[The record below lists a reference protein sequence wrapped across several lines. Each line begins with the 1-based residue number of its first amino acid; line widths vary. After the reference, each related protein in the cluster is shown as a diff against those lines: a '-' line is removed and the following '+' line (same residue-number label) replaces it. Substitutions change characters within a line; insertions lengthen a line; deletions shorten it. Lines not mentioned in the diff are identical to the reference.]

1 MVLNETPPPG
11 VPLHNSTSAPRHYT
25 KGAVVQWN
33 VGGMSNKK
41 KEIIDLIN
49 TYEANIL
56 ALQETMLSNDYLI
69 KIPKYNVI
77 AKEGTYNNRQ
87 HGGVAMYIHGDIPY
101 QEINLN
107 TPLQAVAATV
117 TLRVKVTICNVY
129 IPPSAN
135 SLTPGNI
142 KSLYDQLPKPCILLG
157 DFNAHSQRWGCNST
171 NQRGRTIEQLIDQ
184 TNLVM
189 LNNGAPT
196 HPNRIND
203 SAIDL
208 SMCSAN
214 ISQYFEWN
222 TAPSVLDSDHYPIT
236 ITTNIETPEVT
247 PIKLTKQANW
257 SIYTNSAAWN
267 NMTQNHQNNSDML
280 EELYDRIQEACD
292 EAIPTA
298 TPTRFYPKPW
308 WTPDLTR
315 TRNKRERL
323 YQIYRRNKTDQNRTN
338 WSKARAEHKRNV
350 KKAKDE
356 SWEKYTSEFNASIP
370 ISDLCKRVK
379 RMKNIAPT
387 SIRILNDPDQ
397 PGLQY
402 STQSEI
408 SEILAKTFA
417 KVSSDDNYAAE
428 FLPRKAQ
435 AEQNMPNFG
444 EHDSVY
450 NKPFTVKDL
459 HSVLSKTNDTAPG
472 EDGVTYQ
479 MIRKMPDHAKKY
491 IIDMYNKF
499 FRDSYFPEKWKR
511 AIIIPIPKPGKNP
524 NSPNSYRP
532 IALTSCLCKI
542 FERLINERLLEYLIM
557 NRILTTAQCGCQK
570 GRSTMD
576 HLIRLETAIRT
587 AYAHKEHFVSI
598 FFDLERAYDMTW
610 RQGIVIDL
618 YKAGLRGLLPKYIA
632 SFLGTRYFKVK
643 VGPALSSEYEQQNG
657 VPQGAVLSVLLFAL
671 KINDIVQSLPRNNAL
686 MCSLYVDDLQVGL
699 RGPDLRQIGQTLQT
713 TLNGLNKWT
722 MENGFKFSI
731 AKTNVVHYTK
741 SPGIHNLPDL
751 RLGNELLVYKDCA
764 KFLGLQ
770 FDKKLTWAPH
780 LTKLKNEC
788 QKLLGIMKMISGQSF
803 GATQACLLK
812 IFKIYIRPKLDY
824 GSIIYTSATTTE
836 LNKLKVVTNDA
847 MRIATG
853 AFKSTKI
860 EALYGL
866 TGENTPDLRRD
877 YLALRYYVKI
887 KSSLS
892 NPANKCITV
901 RNEIP
906 FTEATGKPFSHRIQS
921 IKRKYELPDQL
932 LVQPEFSYL
941 IHNCRVPFYA
951 QNPPMI
957 NRTLTQ
963 YPKDSTP
970 PTVYKSAFRA
980 LLQDN
985 YPNHQKIYTDG
996 SKSADGVGSAA
1007 VTENRSLTASLP
1019 VAASIFSA
1027 EMHALK
1033 MAIDHVSFLRTPL
1046 NVIFTDSRSVID
1058 SLHTRNDHPTSRYII
1073 YKLHML
1079 RSQNIITEIC
1089 WVPSH
1094 IGIDGNEK
1102 ADQKAKEASRRNS
1115 ELIPIHHKDYFNTI
1129 RSNINTWRNEQW
1141 RNGAQMMI
1149 RRIKEDLTP
1158 WPNCP
1163 ELKRREEVILNR
1175 LRCGYTNLTHGYL
1188 MEDANNQPRVPPIC
1202 PFCNNEIITI
1212 THIFTQC
1219 TELENARRAAFA
1231 PNTTW
1236 NLKEML
1242 GIYANIPK
1250 ILTFL
1255 RNTNLY
1261 PLI

>member
-1 MVLNETPPPG
+1 MAMNETPPG
-11 VPLHNSTSAPRHYT
+11 VPLLNSATAPRHNS
-25 KGAVVQWN
+25 KGAIVQWN
-33 VGGMSNKK
+33 ACGMSNKK
-41 KEIIDLIN
+41 NEILDLIN
-49 TYEANIL
+49 KHNANIV
-56 ALQETMLSNDYLI
+56 ALQETMLSNNYLL

-87 HGGVAMYIHGDIPY
+87 HGGVAMYIHGDVPY
-101 QEINLN
+101 QELSLD
-107 TPLQAVAATV
+107 TPIQAVAATV
-117 TLRVKVTICNVY
+117 QLRVKVTICNIY
-129 IPPSAN
+129 IPPTTN
-135 SLTPGNI
+135 TLTPNNI
-142 KSLYDQLPKPCILLG
+142 KTLYDQLPKPCILLG
-157 DFNAHSQRWGCNST
+157 DFNAHSQRWGCNTT

-196 HPNRIND
+196 RPNRIND

-208 SMCSAN
+208 TMCSAN

-222 TAPSVLDSDHYPIT
+222 TTPSVLDSDHYPIA
-236 ITTNIETPEVT
+236 ITTNSETIDAT
-247 PIKLTKQANW
+247 PIRLMKKANW
-257 SIYTNSAAWN
+257 TTYTNSAAWN
-267 NMTQNHQNNSDML
+267 DITPTHENNANMLT
-280 EELYDRIQEACD
+280 ELYNRINEACE
-292 EAIPTA
+292 EAIPTI

-315 TRNKRERL
+315 TRNIRERL
-323 YQIYRRNKTDQNRTN
+323 YKIYRRNKTDQNRTN
-338 WSKARAEHKRNV
+338 WSKARAEHKRNI

-370 ISDLCKRVK
+370 ISNLCKRVK
-379 RMKNIAPT
+379 RMKNIAPP

-397 PGLQY
+397 QGVQY
-402 STQSEI
+402 TTPSEI
-408 SEILAKTFA
+408 SEVLAKTFA
-417 KVSSDDNYAAE
+417 GVSSDENYSAD
-428 FLPRKAQ
+428 FIPKKIQ
-435 AEQNMPNFG
+435 AEQNMPDFG
-444 EHDSVY
+444 NQNAYY

-459 HSVLSKTNDTAPG
+459 NNILSKTNDTAPG

-479 MIRKMPDHAKKY
+479 MIKNMPDHAKNY
-491 IIDMYNKF
+491 ITDMYNKF
-499 FRDSYFPEKWKR
+499 FKDSYFPEKWKR

-570 GRSTMD
+570 GRSTID

-587 AYAHKEHFVSI
+587 AYAHKEHFISV

-610 RQGIVIDL
+610 RQGIIIDL
-618 YKAGLRGLLPKYIA
+618 FKAGLRGLLPKYIA

-643 VGPALSSEYEQQNG
+643 VGSAISNEYEQQNG

-671 KINDIVQSLPRNNAL
+671 KINDIVKSLPRNNAL

-699 RGPDLRQIGQTLQT
+699 RGNDLRQIGQTLQT
-713 TLNGLNKWT
+713 TLNGLHKWT

-731 AKTNVVHYTK
+731 AKTNIVHYTK
-741 SPGIHNLPDL
+741 IPGIHNLPDL

-770 FDKKLTWAPH
+770 FDKKLTWTPH
-780 LTKLKNEC
+780 LSKLKNEC

-812 IFKIYIRPKLDY
+812 IFKIYIRSKLDY
-824 GSIIYTSATTTE
+824 GSIVYASATPTE

-847 MRIATG
+847 LRISTG

-866 TGENTPDLRRD
+866 SCEITPELRRD

-887 KSSLS
+887 KSNLS
-892 NPANKCITV
+892 NPANNCITV

-906 FTEATGKPFSHRIQS
+906 FTDLTGKPFSHRIQD
-921 IKRKYELPDQL
+921 IKRKYDLPDQL

-941 IHNCRVPFYA
+941 IHNCKIPFYA
-951 QNPPMI
+951 QHPPMI
-957 NRTLTQ
+957 NRRLTQ

-980 LLQDN
+980 LIQDN
-985 YPNHQKIYTDG
+985 FLNHQKIYTDG

-1019 VAASIFSA
+1019 AAASIFSA

-1033 MAIDHVSFLRTPL
+1033 MAVDHVDSLKKPQ
-1046 NVIFTDSRSVID
+1046 NVIFTDSRSVIE
-1058 SLHTRNDHPTSRYII
+1058 SLHNRTDHPTGRYII
-1073 YKLHML
+1073 HKMHTL
-1079 RSQNIITEIC
+1079 RTQNISTEIC

-1094 IGIDGNEK
+1094 IGINGNEK
-1102 ADQKAKEASRRNS
+1102 ADQKAKEASRRNA
-1115 ELIPIHHKDYFNTI
+1115 ELIPIYYKDYFNTT
-1129 RSNINTWRNEQW
+1129 RSKINTWRNEQW
-1141 RNGAQMMI
+1141 RSGAQMMI
-1149 RRIKEDLTP
+1149 RQIKEDLTP
-1158 WPNCP
+1158 WPVNP
-1163 ELKRREEVILNR
+1163 GLKRRDEVILNR
-1175 LRCGYTNLTHGYL
+1175 LRSGYTNLTHGYL
-1188 MEDANNQPRVPPIC
+1188 MEDNNNQPRVPPIC
-1202 PFCNNEIITI
+1202 HFCDNEIITVN
-1212 THIFTQC
+1212 HIFTQC
-1219 TELENARRAAFA
+1219 TELENERRTAFA

-1242 GIYANIPK
+1242 GIYASPPK
-1250 ILTFL
+1250 ILRFL
-1255 RNTNLY
+1255 RNTQLY
-1261 PLI
+1261 TLI